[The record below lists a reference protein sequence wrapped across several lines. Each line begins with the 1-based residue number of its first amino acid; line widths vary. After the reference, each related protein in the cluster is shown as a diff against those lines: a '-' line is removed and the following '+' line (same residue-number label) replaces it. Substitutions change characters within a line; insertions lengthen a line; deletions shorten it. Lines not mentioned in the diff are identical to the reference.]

1 MPRLKNGLWKKL
13 IVAMIQVYA
22 AFILT
27 SVLFV
32 TTDTSTIGGALT
44 NIAMAA
50 KEAAAAALAGRL
62 ASNHGS
68 LAGGISCSALL

>member
-1 MPRLKNGLWKKL
+1 MWKKL

-50 KEAAAAALAGRL
+50 KEAAAAAALAARL